1 MDLIS
6 SVIRVRSE
14 GHGDT
19 LDLTPA
25 LREALAGSGLEEGQA
40 LLFVP
45 GSTASLTTIEFEPGA
60 VADFGR
66 LFEEIAAR
74 GREYRHH
81 LTWGDDNGHSHV
93 RAALLGPDL
102 TVPFIGGRLCL
113 GTWQQVILVD
123 FDTRP
128 RNRELVLQLTGR

>member
-1 MDLIS
+1 MTVLSESIS
-6 SVIRVRSE
+6 VESR
-14 GHGDT
+14 GNGDT

-25 LREALAGSGLEEGQA
+25 LSECLMTSGLSSGIA
-40 LLFVP
+40 TLFIG
-45 GSTASLTTIEFEPGA
+45 GSTAGLTTIEYEPGA
-60 VADFGR
+60 VADLAR
-66 LFEEIAAR
+66 LFEELAAR
-74 GREYRHH
+74 GRDYRHH

-102 TVPFIGGRLCL
+102 TVPFTDGALRL

-128 RNRELVLQLTGR
+128 RRREIFVQLLGI